1 MSFPTQFRRILF
13 NKNVI
18 VIIAVSEKK
27 MPETYGNRYVSVNE
41 QNGWNL
47 ENFTGN
53 ELSFSQKSYII
64 AADSDSRLINSGK

>member
-1 MSFPTQFRRILF
+1 
-13 NKNVI
+13 
-18 VIIAVSEKK
+18 
-27 MPETYGNRYVSVNE
+27 MPETYGNHYVSVNE
-41 QNGWNL
+41 QNGCYI

>member
-1 MSFPTQFRRILF
+1 
-13 NKNVI
+13 
-18 VIIAVSEKK
+18 

-64 AADSDSRLINSGK
+64 AADSDSRFINSGK